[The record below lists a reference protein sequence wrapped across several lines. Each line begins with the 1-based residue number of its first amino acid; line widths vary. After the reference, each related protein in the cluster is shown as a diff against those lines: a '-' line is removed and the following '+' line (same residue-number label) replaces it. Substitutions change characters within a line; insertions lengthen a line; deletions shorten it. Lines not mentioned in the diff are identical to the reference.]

1 VRRRARRGCLQI
13 QSTLIAPVNIIIIN
27 DAAFIRGGADR
38 VAFDSAAG
46 LAALGHRV
54 TLFTGFGPI
63 DPALEAIPGITIHCL
78 GTGWLKQEQT
88 SPGAAIRGMWNF
100 SAARRLREVLKG
112 FDRRDS
118 VVHVHLYAAG
128 LTCSVLNESLSAGF
142 PTILTLHD
150 YFITC
155 PNGAYFVF
163 PKAQL
168 CERDALSWS
177 CFRCHC
183 DSRKQIHKYWRF
195 ARTWIQGRIA
205 KIPERV
211 TAYAA
216 VSETCAKL
224 ARRDL
229 PNSARIEVVP
239 NIVAVE
245 RGAPVDVA
253 KNRALVFTGRLED
266 YKGPQL
272 LAQAA
277 ARLGLPVVFCGTGPM
292 EAELRG
298 LCPEASFT
306 GWLSPH
312 RILEELGK
320 ARAFVFP
327 SVYRET
333 FGLSA
338 AEALARGIPVIA
350 SRGTAAEEFVL
361 HGENGLLFQHNSV
374 DDLVSQLSL
383 LEDDS
388 LVARLGAEAYRLYWE
403 KPLTTEAHI
412 ECLQKLYNSVNGR
425 QEPPPVGESRPGRSG
440 SVAPA

>member
-1 VRRRARRGCLQI
+1 
-13 QSTLIAPVNIIIIN
+13 VNIIIIN

-63 DPALEAIPGITIHCL
+63 DRALEAIPGITIHCL

-88 SPGAAIRGMWNF
+88 SPGAVIRGMWNF
-100 SAARRLREVLKG
+100 AAARRLREVLKG
-112 FDRRDS
+112 FDPRDS
-118 VVHVHLYAAG
+118 VVHIHLYAAG
-128 LTCSVLNESLSAGF
+128 LTSSVINESLAAGF
-142 PTILTLHD
+142 PTVLTLHD

-163 PKAQL
+163 PKAEL
-168 CERDALSWS
+168 CERRALSWS
-177 CFRCHC
+177 CFGCSC

-195 ARTWIQGRIA
+195 VRTWIQGRIA
-205 KIPERV
+205 KIPVRI

-216 VSETCAKL
+216 VSETSATL

-229 PNSARIEVVP
+229 PKSAHIEVVP

-253 KNRALVFTGRLED
+253 RNRALVFTGRLED

-277 ARLGLPVVFCGTGPM
+277 ARLKLPVVFCGTGPM
-292 EAELRG
+292 EAELRR
-298 LCPEASFT
+298 LYPEARFT
-306 GWLSPH
+306 GWLSPE
-312 RILEELGK
+312 RVLEELGR

-350 SRGTAAEEFVL
+350 SRGTAAEEFVH
-361 HGENGLLFQHNSV
+361 HGENGLLFRHNSV
-374 DDLVSQLSL
+374 DDLAAQLAL
-383 LEDDS
+383 LVDDS
-388 LVARLGAEAYRLYWE
+388 LVTRLGSEAYRLYWE
-403 KPLTTEAHI
+403 KPLTTQAHI
-412 ECLQKLYNSVNGR
+412 ACLEKLYASVRRR
-425 QEPPPVGESRPGRSG
+425 QDPPPVGEARQGRSE
-440 SVAPA
+440 SAVPA